1 MAERALIE
9 ILKCQDEILNKL
21 KKVLEQEYAVLS
33 ERKALE
39 LNAINEEKSK
49 LLLELQTN
57 DQSIRCHSER
67 DRLKNDY
74 DKFRIILNKKLAD
87 VQKQNEVNGR
97 LVDLNLAANR
107 RLAQALIE
115 IRDRNTMTYDN
126 KGNQNAIRGK
136 HFNFEA

>member
-74 DKFRIILNKKLAD
+74 DKFRIILTKKLAD

-97 LVDLNLAANR
+97 LVDLKIGRA
-107 RLAQALIE
+107 
-115 IRDRNTMTYDN
+115 
-126 KGNQNAIRGK
+126 
-136 HFNFEA
+136 HV